1 MRHATFVLLC
11 LLLITT
17 GTAYTASQ
25 SSKSEVERGAYLVR
39 IMGCNDCH
47 TPLKMGPKGPEPDM
61 SRMLTGHPSD
71 LKMPTAP
78 ELGHGPWAWSGAI
91 TSTAFAGPW
100 GVSFAMNLTPDSET
114 GLGSWS
120 EQMFIEMSRTGRHMG
135 KGRPV
140 LPPMPVASLTAATD
154 EDLRAIFAF
163 LKSLPP
169 VKNRVPD
176 PVDAGQETK

>member
-1 MRHATFVLLC
+1 
-11 LLLITT
+11 
-17 GTAYTASQ
+17 
-25 SSKSEVERGAYLVR
+25 
-39 IMGCNDCH
+39 
-47 TPLKMGPKGPEPDM
+47 
-61 SRMLTGHPSD
+61 
-71 LKMPTAP
+71 
-78 ELGHGPWAWSGAI
+78 
-91 TSTAFAGPW
+91 
-100 GVSFAMNLTPDSET
+100 MNLTPDSET